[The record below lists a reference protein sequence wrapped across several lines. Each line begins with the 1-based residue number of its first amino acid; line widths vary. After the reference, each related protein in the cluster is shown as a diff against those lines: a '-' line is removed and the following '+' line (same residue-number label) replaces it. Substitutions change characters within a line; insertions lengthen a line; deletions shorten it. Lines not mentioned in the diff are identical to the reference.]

1 MFEPR
6 QVKSNKSRQDPNL
19 TPAHSTGDNASKK
32 AADISTTR
40 VQSHFMVPP
49 EKLDKVTKRV
59 IAPYAQIE
67 RKGICI
73 PYNLFHPKIKL

>member
-6 QVKSNKSRQDPNL
+6 QVKSTKSRPENL
-19 TPAHSTGDNASKK
+19 TPGHSAGDSASKK
-32 AADISTTR
+32 AIDSTTR
-40 VQSHFMVPP
+40 VQPHFVVPP

-67 RKGICI
+67 RKGILQTI
-73 PYNLFHPKIKL
+73 TY

>member
-6 QVKSNKSRQDPNL
+6 QVKSNKSRLGNI
-19 TPAHSTGDNASKK
+19 TPGHSAGDNISKK
-32 AADISTTR
+32 AVDSTTR
-40 VQSHFMVPP
+40 VPPHFMVPP

-67 RKGICI
+67 RKGILQSF
-73 PYNLFHPKIKL
+73 P